1 MAFNKKKDLNLSSI
15 PVGKQLPEI
24 NTILL
29 KNEKQISEI
38 NQPGKAHVYGPQVS
52 NGYWNSKFLNDKYFV
67 KNLSK
72 EPIFEKLYNTGDF
85 LIKNKNDIFFYHG
98 RQDFQIKV
106 RGHRVEI
113 EEIENIFRSRNYCK
127 DICVVPF
134 SRESQN
140 YTLTLFFIFKE
151 MIKLKKTKN
160 IILIS
165 LKN

>member
-1 MAFNKKKDLNLSSI
+1 MDQLKSKYLKNLRHVIFGGEFLSHELVKKLMLTFPKTKFYNVYGTTETAIISHWHLIKKKDLNLSSI

-72 EPIFEKLYNTGDF
+72 RTYIRKTLQYW
-85 LIKNKNDIFFYHG
+85 
-98 RQDFQIKV
+98 R
-106 RGHRVEI
+106 
-113 EEIENIFRSRNYCK
+113 
-127 DICVVPF
+127 F
-134 SRESQN
+134 SN
-140 YTLTLFFIFKE
+140 
-151 MIKLKKTKN
+151 
-160 IILIS
+160 
-165 LKN
+165 